1 MNLTGAE
8 ITCLIGMLTALVG
21 AMAIV
26 WRAASMMTA
35 HDLRLASLEKSHSER
50 REWERG
56 LEKSLDE
63 ITRAIYEVRS
73 DIRATRIRASQGA
86 FDEGN
91 TEPPE
96 RNRR

>member
-1 MNLTGAE
+1 VTGAE
-8 ITCLIGMLTALVG
+8 VSALIFALSCLGSAMLVL
-21 AMAIV
+21 
-26 WRAASMMTA
+26 WRAAATMTA
-35 HDLRLASLEKSHSER
+35 HELRLASLEKSHSER